1 MLYRDT
7 LYHEPIIPK
16 FSYTSIYSK
25 VSVFL
30 MVQRMEELRLVVSI
44 PFKKN
49 NAISLSEKD
58 FEFTLAF
65 DLKWFSPKIASKIKY
80 RALEVGLLSLNKGA
94 LTPAFDVEGIRLP
107 NTFKPS
113 ENFLESQDNS
123 GGNLAPIKED
133 ISFEQVLEFIAKNTG
148 VNRQKLVSEI
158 NSMQERLSYLVDIRI
173 VALFMA
179 RKFECD
185 IEAIFEKV
193 SMSVLNISF

>member
-1 MLYRDT
+1 
-7 LYHEPIIPK
+7 
-16 FSYTSIYSK
+16 
-25 VSVFL
+25 

-49 NAISLSEKD
+49 NAIFLSEKD

-65 DLKWFSPKIASKIKY
+65 DLKWFSPKIASKVKY

-94 LTPAFDVEGIRLP
+94 LTPAFDVEGIRPP

-148 VNRQKLVSEI
+148 INRQKLVSEI

-193 SMSVLNISF
+193 SRSVLNISF

>member
-1 MLYRDT
+1 
-7 LYHEPIIPK
+7 
-16 FSYTSIYSK
+16 
-25 VSVFL
+25 
-30 MVQRMEELRLVVSI
+30 MVQIMEELRRVVST

-49 NAISLSEKD
+49 NAIFLSEKD

-65 DLKWFSPKIASKIKY
+65 DLKWFSPKIASKVKCC
-80 RALEVGLLSLNKGA
+80 ALEVGLLSLNKGV
-94 LTPAFDVEGIRLP
+94 LTPAFDVEDIRLP

-113 ENFLESQDNS
+113 ENFLESQENS
-123 GGNLAPIKED
+123 GGKLSLKED
-133 ISFEQVLEFIAKNTG
+133 ISFEQVLEFIAENTG

-173 VALFMA
+173 VALLMA

-193 SMSVLNISF
+193 SMSVLRISF

>member
-1 MLYRDT
+1 
-7 LYHEPIIPK
+7 
-16 FSYTSIYSK
+16 
-25 VSVFL
+25 
-30 MVQRMEELRLVVSI
+30 MVQIMEELRRVVSI

-49 NAISLSEKD
+49 NAIFLSEKD

-65 DLKWFSPKIASKIKY
+65 DLKWFSPKIASKVKY

-94 LTPAFDVEGIRLP
+94 LTPAFDVEGIKLP

-113 ENFLESQDNS
+113 ENFLESQENP
-123 GGNLAPIKED
+123 GGKLFPLKED
-133 ISFEQVLEFIAKNTG
+133 ISFEQILEFIAKNTG

-179 RKFECD
+179 RKLECD
-185 IEAIFEKV
+185 IESIFEKV
-193 SMSVLNISF
+193 SMSVLSISF